1 MGQVELIP
9 AGRVDP
15 GAAAVIRRLQGAGHR
30 ACLAGGGVRDLLLR
44 RPPRDWDVATDAD
57 PGRVME
63 LFEHAVPV
71 GAQFGIVLVR
81 LEEGEYH
88 VARFRREGPYA
99 DGRHPERVEFTGP
112 EADARRRDFT
122 VNGLFYDPGGEGV
135 IDHVGGQADLQA
147 RLIRAIGD
155 PAERFA
161 EDGLRTLRAVRL
173 AASLGF
179 DIEPGTWQAI
189 RECAHMVDLL
199 SAERV
204 RDELTRIL
212 VEGAAVPGF
221 RLLRRSGLLERVLP
235 EVAALKGVR
244 QAPEHHPEGDVW
256 RHVLL
261 MLEQIDALDDPS
273 PTLAW
278 GVLLH
283 DVGKPPTFSESDRIR
298 FHGHDQLGAEM
309 VDQIARRLRFSN
321 RKAERVRML
330 TAQHM
335 RFPNARRMRPGKLK
349 RFLRQ
354 EGFDELLELHR
365 IDCLASH
372 GMLDLHD
379 FCRQALEPAGEGEED
394 RLRPPPLVNGRDLIG
409 LGLPPG
415 PAFAEILRWVED
427 EQLEG
432 RLGDRASALEAV
444 RRRWVEGA

>member
-1 MGQVELIP
+1 MGQVGPIDP
-9 AGRVDP
+9 GQVDP
-15 GAAAVIRRLQGAGHR
+15 GAAAVIERLRGAGHR
-30 ACLAGGGVRDLLLR
+30 AYLAGGGVRDLLLHR
-44 RPPRDWDVATDAD
+44 RPKDWDVATDAD
-57 PGRVME
+57 PGRVLE
-63 LFEHAVPV
+63 LFEYAIPV

-112 EADARRRDFT
+112 EEDARRRDFT
-122 VNGLFYDPGGEGV
+122 INGLFHDPGGEGV
-135 IDHVGGQADLQA
+135 IDFVGGVKDLEA
-147 RLIRAIGD
+147 GVVRAIGD

-179 DIEPGTWQAI
+179 EIETGTRQAI
-189 RECAHMVDLL
+189 RECAHMVDAL

-204 RDELTRIL
+204 REELTRIL
-212 VEGAAVPGF
+212 VEGAAARGF
-221 RLLRRSGLLERVLP
+221 GLLRELALLERVLP
-235 EVAALKGVR
+235 EVAALEGVR
-244 QAPEHHPEGDVW
+244 QPPEHHPEGDVW

-261 MLEQIDALDDPS
+261 MLEQVDSLDDPR

-283 DVGKPPTFSESDRIR
+283 DVGKPPTFTESDRIR

-309 VDQIARRLRFSN
+309 VEEIARRLRFSN
-321 RKAERVRML
+321 RDAERVRML

-335 RFPNARRMRPGKLK
+335 RFPNARHMRPGKLK

-354 EGFDELLELHR
+354 DGFDELLELHR

-372 GMLDLHD
+372 GMLDLHE
-379 FCRQALEPAGEGEED
+379 FCQEALRAAGDEEGD
-394 RLRPPPLVNGRDLIG
+394 PLRPPPLLSGRDLVS
-409 LGLPPG
+409 LGLRPG
-415 PAFAEILRWVED
+415 PAFGEILRWVEE

-432 RLGDRASALEAV
+432 RLLDRDSALEAV
-444 RRRWVEGA
+444 RRRWAAGA

>member
-1 MGQVELIP
+1 MGQ
-9 AGRVDP
+9 AGSIEPGQVDP
-15 GAAAVIRRLQGAGHR
+15 GAAAVIRRLQEAGHR

-44 RPPRDWDVATDAD
+44 RRPKDWDVATDAD

-63 LFEHAVPV
+63 LFEGAIPV

-99 DGRHPERVEFTGP
+99 DGRRPERVEFTGP
-112 EADARRRDFT
+112 EEDARRRDFT

-135 IDHVGGQADLQA
+135 IDFVGGVKDLEA
-147 RLIRAIGD
+147 GLIRAVGD

-179 DIEPGTWQAI
+179 EIEAGTRRAI
-189 RECAHMVDLL
+189 GECAHMVDAL

-212 VEGAAVPGF
+212 VEGAAARGF
-221 RLLRRSGLLERVLP
+221 GLLLELGLLERVLP
-235 EVAALKGVR
+235 EVAALKGVE
-244 QAPEHHPEGDVW
+244 QPPEHHPEGDVW
-256 RHVLL
+256 QHVLL
-261 MLEQIDALDDPS
+261 MLEQIDALDDPR

-298 FHGHDQLGAEM
+298 FHGHDAVGAGM
-309 VDQIARRLRFSN
+309 VEEIARRLRFS
-321 RKAERVRML
+321 RGERERVRML

-335 RFPNARRMRPGKLK
+335 RFRNARSMRPGKLK

-354 EGFDELLELHR
+354 EGFEELLELHR
-365 IDCLASH
+365 IDCTASH
-372 GMLDLHD
+372 GLLDLHQ
-379 FCRQALEPAGEGEED
+379 FCREAMRAAEDGEGD
-394 RLRPPPLVNGRDLIG
+394 PLRPPPLLDGRDLIA
-409 LGLPPG
+409 LGLEPG
-415 PAFAEILRWVED
+415 PAFREILRWVED

-432 RLGDRASALEAV
+432 RLRDRDSALEAV

>member
-1 MGQVELIP
+1 MGQVDPIP
-9 AGRVDP
+9 PGEVDP
-15 GAAAVIRRLQGAGHR
+15 GAAAVIRRLQDAGHK

-44 RPPRDWDVATDAD
+44 RPPKDWDVATDAD
-57 PGRVME
+57 PDRVME

-81 LEEGEYH
+81 LGEGEYH
-88 VARFRREGPYA
+88 VARFRREGSYA
-99 DGRHPERVEFTGP
+99 DGRHPDRVEFTGP
-112 EADARRRDFT
+112 EEDARRRDFT
-122 VNGLFYDPGGEGV
+122 VNGLFHDPGGAGV
-135 IDHVGGQADLQA
+135 IDFVGGVKDLEA

-179 DIEPGTWQAI
+179 DIESGTRRAI
-189 RECAHMVDLL
+189 RECAHMVDGL

-212 VEGAAVPGF
+212 VEGAAARGF
-221 RLLRRSGLLERVLP
+221 ELLLELGLLERVLP
-235 EVAALKGVR
+235 EVAAFDGVR
-244 QAPEHHPEGDVW
+244 QPLEHHPEGDVW
-256 RHVLL
+256 QHVLL
-261 MLEQIDALDDPS
+261 MLKQVDGMRNPP

-309 VDQIARRLRFSN
+309 VEEIARRLRFSN
-321 RKAERVRML
+321 RDAERVRML

-335 RFPNARRMRPGKLK
+335 RFPNARHMRPGKLK

-354 EGFDELLELHR
+354 DGFDELLELHR
-365 IDCLASH
+365 IDCRASH
-372 GMLDLHD
+372 GMLDLHE
-379 FCRQALEPAGEGEED
+379 FCQQALTAAAEEEGQP
-394 RLRPPPLVNGRDLIG
+394 LRPPPLLSGHDLMA
-409 LGLPPG
+409 LGLEPG
-415 PAFAEILRWVED
+415 PAFGEILRWVED

-432 RLGDRASALEAV
+432 RLRDRDSALEAV
-444 RRRWVEGA
+444 RRLWLEGA